1 MSFGSGHF
9 DAPPSS
15 AIGTCFNERSATILT
30 ASDGGVPFVDG
41 LKIGLF
47 AQIKGGKLDNMDAT
61 ATPTVAGVVLGK
73 VSRASEETVID
84 ASKEDVVNYVR
95 AGLVTVAG
103 TGTVPDYLA
112 PVYTGTDGI
121 ATASNADTAT
131 SGEFV
136 DEISTGVWLVR
147 LV

>member
-1 MSFGSGHF
+1 MSFGSGHY

-47 AQIKGGKLDNMDAT
+47 AQIKAGKLDNMDAT

-73 VSRASEETVID
+73 VSRASEETAVD
-84 ASKEDVVNYVR
+84 AAREDVVNYVR

-112 PVYTGTDGI
+112 PVFTGTDGI
-121 ATASNADTAT
+121 ATGSNSDTAT

>member
-1 MSFGSGHF
+1 M
-9 DAPPSS
+9 
-15 AIGTCFNERSATILT
+15 
-30 ASDGGVPFVDG
+30 
-41 LKIGLF
+41 
-47 AQIKGGKLDNMDAT
+47 
-61 ATPTVAGVVLGK
+61 LGK
-73 VSRASEETVID
+73 VSRASEETAVD

-121 ATASNADTAT
+121 ATASNSDTAT
-131 SGEFV
+131 SGEFIE
-136 DEISTGVWLVR
+136 EISTGVWLIR